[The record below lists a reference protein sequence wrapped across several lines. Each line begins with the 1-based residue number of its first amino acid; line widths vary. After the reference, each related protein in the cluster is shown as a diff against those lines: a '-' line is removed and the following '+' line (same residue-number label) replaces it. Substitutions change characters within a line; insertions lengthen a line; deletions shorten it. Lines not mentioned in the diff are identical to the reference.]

1 MLPRSIQPQQPD
13 SSKHHGPR
21 FMDPAGKRSTFIYR
35 RFLLVTNQ
43 LHLYGAVM
51 KRTVVVVGLLAMSGA
66 AHAGLSFLELSTAS
80 RTEAFNVTNLPSFAV
95 GTSLKLGTLST
106 DVAGDITFAYLGQE
120 SGYNNKFFL
129 TIGPTQHLYE
139 SNPVGTAISAPVSSL
154 GAVSFYFEG
163 NTDKYA
169 INGGTWDSGTSIGL
183 IGTSMTVN
191 QGGGAG
197 TYDFVLGYDD
207 SAGAT
212 KLGDWDDFV
221 VGVKFTAAVSPA
233 PEPEVYAMLGIGL
246 GFLGWLD
253 RGKKLKER
261 AAA

>member
-1 MLPRSIQPQQPD
+1 
-13 SSKHHGPR
+13 
-21 FMDPAGKRSTFIYR
+21 
-35 RFLLVTNQ
+35 
-43 LHLYGAVM
+43 M
-51 KRTVVVVGLLAMSGA
+51 KRTLLAVALLATSGA
-66 AHAGLSFLELSTAS
+66 ADAGLSFLELSTAT

-129 TIGPTQHLYE
+129 TTGPTQHLYE
-139 SNPVGTAISAPVSSL
+139 SNPVGTAISAPVSSV
-154 GAVSFYFEG
+154 GPISFYFEG
-163 NTDKYA
+163 NTGKYA
-169 INGGTWDSGTSIGL
+169 INGGNWDSGTSIGL
-183 IGTSMTVN
+183 IGTNMIVN

-212 KLGDWDDFV
+212 RLGDWDDFV
-221 VGVKFTAAVSPA
+221 VGVKFTPAVSPA
-233 PEPEVYAMLGIGL
+233 PEPEIYAMLSIGL
-246 GFLGWLD
+246 GVLGWAG
-253 RGKKLKER
+253 RRKKLKER